1 MQITKLILYK
11 FKIHM
16 QCEIELPNILFEQSR
31 ARREGIATEVEYD
44 DLIYCREGFCASA
57 LNQRTYSQ

>member
-1 MQITKLILYK
+1 M
-11 FKIHM
+11 IHM
-16 QCEIELPNILFEQSR
+16 QSEIELSNILFEQSQ

-44 DLIYCREGFCASA
+44 QLIYCREGFCASA